1 MNRLIKL
8 KLEMIELMKI
18 FKTFNLVFILFM
30 ALSNVCSI
38 HDCRYVYN
46 DLFIEIIKSEIKSKG
61 TDLGYYYGYG
71 GCVFALN
78 KVNNREFFVFL
89 PVYDKDR
96 TKFEGE
102 VIFKFT
108 SEIKNTEAMLLSLTL
123 LNMVK
128 GINLKASDFS
138 CILSI
143 KDRMKFVTLP
153 CMENHCLKKHCPF
166 NIKMREDGRV
176 YYTVPSEDKLDD
188 IHMVYESGNERKE
201 FVFTNLPEKPIVP
214 VEEVEK
220 LGKKPEIKPKKTIM
234 SQIFNLFGFSTKHEE
249 VKNEGYDC
257 DNEKTRLKEKIY

>member
-1 MNRLIKL
+1 MR
-8 KLEMIELMKI
+8 KI
-18 FKTFNLVFILFM
+18 FKFFNLILALFINF
-30 ALSNVCSI
+30 SNVYSI
-38 HDCRYVYN
+38 NDWRYMWN
-46 DLFIEIIKSEIKSKG
+46 DLLIEVIKSEIKSKG

-78 KVNNREFFVFL
+78 KANNKEFFVFL

-108 SEIKNTEAMLLSLTL
+108 SEIKNTEAMLLSLALLDTL
-123 LNMVK
+123 K
-128 GINLKASDFS
+128 GISLKASDFS
-138 CILSI
+138 GILSI
-143 KDRMKFVTLP
+143 KDRMKFITLP

-166 NIKMREDGRV
+166 NIKINEDGRV
-176 YYTVPSEDKLDD
+176 YYTVPSEDKLNDL
-188 IHMVYESGNERKE
+188 HMVYESGNKRKE

-220 LGKKPEIKPKKTIM
+220 LGKKPEVKPKKTIM